1 MSLFKYEH
9 KLKYQ
14 DLWRYKDEQLT
25 LSFCLSEFIDNS
37 ISSCEQ
43 QIWNSNP
50 NYKLVINI
58 QYNSQK
64 KQYIIED
71 NAGGMLPKELSV
83 AMTIGKQNYDYDN
96 SKKNQYGIGMK
107 SAIFWIGKDAII
119 YSKHANFDEI
129 YGDYHAS
136 EKNSNDDV
144 VHDVFKTEN
153 QNEIN
158 FKTGTKIVI
167 NNVYSNNRTITKDQ
181 FEKIDYFLGHR
192 YSKYLSSQI
201 NQLEINIKFDDIKD
215 EYNNK
220 IQTWDIYRDGVYE
233 FKIDTSKLS
242 KDELENKVNNS
253 MDAINGNQVLINDIK
268 YKLINGLPLEF
279 DDFIDINKDGNE
291 YKTKIKVYILKKAS
305 KELAGLG
312 IIQSNRYIYHPVLMK
327 KEDKLGG
334 GLYRPWGDRLSS
346 EEHWR
351 WIRIDLALEDIP
363 GNERCNLVKPE
374 KNKKE
379 IIFDSNS
386 NFSFADFNFALVKK
400 FKEWTKLTNI
410 VRELS
415 QTNKNDDTVKFKNKD
430 AGVSYDEENDILSTE
445 EIIFLNNL
453 EQKIKT
459 KIKILDKPDENWL
472 INLVNHNEDDNL
484 YEYEYNSGNKYFS
497 KIKKESELSYV
508 LKLIIYLD
516 IFYLGKND
524 DESFAKNIE
533 SILNFFQKN

>member
-1 MSLFKYEH
+1 MRLITKEH

-14 DLWRYKDEQLT
+14 DLWKYKDEQLT

-50 NYKLVINI
+50 NYKLEINI
-58 QYNSQK
+58 DFDSQLK
-64 KQYIIED
+64 RYIISD
-71 NAGGMLPKELSV
+71 NAGGMSPEELDA
-83 AMTIGKQNYDYDN
+83 AMLIGNKKNYDYDN

-119 YSKHANFDEI
+119 YSKCSNYDEI

-136 EKNSNDDV
+136 TKESNDDV
-144 VHDVFKTEN
+144 VHDISTTKT
-153 QNEIN
+153 QDKISY
-158 FKTGTKIVI
+158 KTGTKIVI
-167 NNVYSNNRTITKDQ
+167 NNVYPNNRTITEDQ
-181 FEKIDYFLGHR
+181 LKKIDYFLGHR
-192 YSKYLSSQI
+192 YSKYLSSG
-201 NQLEINIKFDDIKD
+201 NLEINVNVNDAKD
-215 EYNNK
+215 EFSK
-220 IQTWDIYRDGVYE
+220 TIEMWDIYRDGVHQ
-233 FKIDTSKLS
+233 FNIDSSKLS
-242 KDELENKVNNS
+242 KDELENKINNS
-253 MDAINGNQVLINDIK
+253 MDAINGNQALINDIK
-268 YKLINGLPLEF
+268 NKLINGLPLEF
-279 DDFIDINKDGNE
+279 DDFIYINKEDGTE
-291 YKTKIKVYILKKAS
+291 YKTKIKVYVLS
-305 KELAGLG
+305 KPNADLSGLG
-312 IIQSNRYIYHPVLMK
+312 VIQSNRYIHHPVLVK

-334 GLYRPWGDRLSS
+334 LYKPWGNNVGFADGY
-346 EEHWR
+346 WR

-379 IIFDSNS
+379 LIFD
-386 NFSFADFNFALVKK
+386 NFNQNYFDTMLSLK
-400 FKEWTKLTNI
+400 FKEWAKLTSI

-415 QTNKNDDTVKFKNKD
+415 PTNKNDETIKFKNKD

>member
-1 MSLFKYEH
+1 MRLITKEH

-14 DLWRYKDEQLT
+14 DLWKYKDEQLT

-50 NYKLVINI
+50 NYKLAIDIDFDNQLKRYVI
-58 QYNSQK
+58 S
-64 KQYIIED
+64 D
-71 NAGGMLPKELSV
+71 NAGGMSPEELDA
-83 AMTIGKQNYDYDN
+83 AMLIGNKKNYDYDN

-119 YSKHANFDEI
+119 YSKCSNCDEI

-136 EKNSNDDV
+136 TKESNDDV
-144 VHDVFKTEN
+144 VHDISTTKT
-153 QNEIN
+153 QDKISY
-158 FKTGTKIVI
+158 KTGTKIII
-167 NNVYSNNRTITKDQ
+167 NNVYPNNRIITKDQ

-192 YSKYLSSQI
+192 YSKYLSSG
-201 NQLEINIKFDDIKD
+201 NLEINVKVNDVKD
-215 EYNNK
+215 WFNK
-220 IQTWDIYRDGVYE
+220 TIQAWDIYRDGVYHLN
-233 FKIDTSKLS
+233 IDSSKLS
-242 KDELENKVNNS
+242 RDELENKINNS
-253 MDAINGNQVLINDIK
+253 MDAINGNQALINDIK
-268 YKLINGLPLEF
+268 NKLINGLPLEF
-279 DDFIDINKDGNE
+279 DDFIYINKEDGAE
-291 YKTKIKVYILKKAS
+291 YKTKIKVYILD
-305 KELAGLG
+305 EPNRDLAGLG
-312 IIQSNRYIYHPVLMK
+312 VIQSNRYIHHPVLVK

-334 GLYRPWGDRLSS
+334 LYKPWGNNIGFADG
-346 EEHWR
+346 HWR

-379 IIFDSNS
+379 LIFD
-386 NFSFADFNFALVKK
+386 NFNQNYFDTMLSLK
-400 FKEWTKLTNI
+400 FKEWAKLTGI

-415 QTNKNDDTVKFKNKD
+415 PTNNNDETIKFKNKD

-445 EIIFLNNL
+445 EIISLNNL

>member
-1 MSLFKYEH
+1 MILITNKH
-9 KLKYQ
+9 TLKYQ
-14 DLWRYKDEQLT
+14 DLWKYKDEQLT
-25 LSFCLSEFIDNS
+25 LAFCLSEFIDNS

-50 NYKLVINI
+50 NYKLVIDI
-58 QYNSQK
+58 EFDSQSK
-64 KQYIIED
+64 RYVISD
-71 NAGGMLPKELSV
+71 NAGGMSPEELDA
-83 AMTIGKQNYDYDN
+83 AMLIGKKRNYDYDN

-119 YSKHANFDEI
+119 YSKCSNYDEI
-129 YGDYHAS
+129 YGNYHAS
-136 EKNSNDDV
+136 TKDSNDDV
-144 VHDVFKTEN
+144 VHDISETKT
-153 QNEIN
+153 QDKISY
-158 FKTGTKIVI
+158 KTGTKIII
-167 NNVYSNNRTITKDQ
+167 NNVYPNKRTITNDQ

-192 YSKYLSSQI
+192 YSKYLSSR
-201 NQLEINIKFDDIKD
+201 NLEINVKVNDAKD
-215 EYNNK
+215 GFSK
-220 IQTWDIYRDGVYE
+220 TIQTWDIYRDGVYQLN
-233 FKIDTSKLS
+233 IDSSKLS
-242 KDELENKVNNS
+242 RDELENKINNS
-253 MDAINGNQVLINDIK
+253 MDAINGNQALINDIK
-268 YKLINGLPLEF
+268 NKLINGLPLEF
-279 DDFIDINKDGNE
+279 DDFIYINKEDGAE
-291 YKTKIKVYILKKAS
+291 YKTKIKVYVLKKPNG
-305 KELAGLG
+305 ELSGLG
-312 IIQSNRYIYHPVLMK
+312 VIQSNRYIHHPVMVK

-334 GLYRPWGDRLSS
+334 LYRPWGNNVGYADG
-346 EEHWR
+346 HWR

-379 IIFDSNS
+379 LIFD
-386 NFSFADFNFALVKK
+386 NFNQNDFDTMLSLK
-400 FKEWTKLTNI
+400 FKEWAKLTGI

-415 QTNKNDDTVKFKNKD
+415 QTNKNDETVKFENKD

-445 EIIFLNNL
+445 EVISLNNL

-516 IFYLGKND
+516 IFYLGKDD

>member
-1 MSLFKYEH
+1 MSLFTEKH
-9 KLKYQ
+9 TLKYQ
-14 DLWRYKDEQLT
+14 DLWKYKDEQLT

-50 NYKLVINI
+50 NYKLVIDI
-58 QYNSQK
+58 DFDSQR
-64 KQYIIED
+64 KQYIISD
-71 NAGGMLPKELSV
+71 NAGGMLPEELNI
-83 AMTIGKQNYDYDN
+83 AMVIGKKSNYDYDN

-107 SAIFWIGKDAII
+107 SAIFWIGKNAII
-119 YSKHANFDEI
+119 YSKCSNYDEV
-129 YGDYHAS
+129 YGDYHADM
-136 EKNSNDDV
+136 KNSNDDV
-144 VHDVFKTEN
+144 VHDINRTEH
-153 QNEIN
+153 QNEISS
-158 FKTGTKIVI
+158 KTGTKIII
-167 NNVYSNNRTITKDQ
+167 NNVYPNNRTITKDQ

-192 YSKYLSSQI
+192 YSKYLSSG
-201 NQLEINIKFDDIKD
+201 NLEINVRFNDIKD
-215 EYNNK
+215 KYNNK
-220 IQTWDIYRDGVYE
+220 IQTWDIYRDGVYQ
-233 FKIDTSKLS
+233 FNIDSSKLS
-242 KDELENKVNNS
+242 KDELENKINNS

-291 YKTKIKVYILKKAS
+291 YKTKIKVYILNKAS

-312 IIQSNRYIYHPVLMK
+312 IIQSNRYIHHPVLIK

-334 GLYRPWGDRLSS
+334 LYKPWNNNVGFADG
-346 EEHWR
+346 HWR
-351 WIRIDLALEDIP
+351 WIRVDLALEDIP

-379 IIFDSNS
+379 LIFD
-386 NFSFADFNFALVKK
+386 NFDQNYFDITLSLK
-400 FKEWTKLTNI
+400 FKEWARLTNI

-415 QTNKNDDTVKFKNKD
+415 QTNKNDETEKFENKD
-430 AGVSYDEENDILSTE
+430 ARVSYDEENDVLSTE
-445 EIIFLNNL
+445 EIVFLDNS

-459 KIKILDKPDENWL
+459 KIKILYKPYENWL

-524 DESFAKNIE
+524 NESLAKNIE